1 MVFEFKWF
9 FVYCK
14 YLPFH
19 SIWKTKEWRWRFPPV
34 IDRIL
39 ISSKFSIWYM
49 TCVHMWLSMC
59 HGAWPAGDEIA
70 RVILLYQTSV
80 NWLVSEFYVLPD
92 IEVIRKIKILR
103 FIFSLNNQ
111 S

>member
-59 HGAWPAGDEIA
+59 HGAWPAGDEIV
-70 RVILLYQTSV
+70 RVILLYLTSGIT
-80 NWLVSEFYVLPD
+80 NIW
-92 IEVIRKIKILR
+92 IGGWILR
-103 FIFSLNNQ
+103 ATFVKNAKGPR
-111 S
+111 